1 MKVLQFPLARITLC
15 FTLGIIFAHYVKL
28 YPPYLLLAV
37 SVSFVALCL
46 AYYYCAKQAVPRTY
60 FGIAAFC
67 LSFCLGISTLTIHNS
82 YLQKN
87 NYIHYSN
94 VEKSHQL
101 EVVLREK
108 LKHSAYNGRYT
119 AVVKKIDGHRSSGK
133 ILLNLRKGTTDNH
146 FVIGTHLV
154 VSGNIIKPKKPDNP
168 DQFDYAEYLTN
179 KSILAQIYVDLED
192 VKISNVVTA
201 DAFYYSDLLRN
212 RILGNLEKSHFGKT
226 ELAVIGA
233 LILGQQ
239 QDISPEILHD
249 YQFAGAIHI
258 LSVSGLHVGFIL
270 LFLNFLLNFLP
281 KNRMTSY
288 LKLSI
293 IICSLWGFAVL
304 AGLSPSVIRS
314 VTMFTF
320 VAIGM
325 HLKRKT
331 NIFHTLLV
339 SMFLILLF
347 EPSFLFDVGFQL
359 SYVALFFILW
369 VQPLL
374 SGIWSPENRIV
385 HYFWDILT
393 VSFAAQI
400 GTLPLSIYYFHQFPG
415 LFFVTNL
422 IIIPF
427 LSVIMGLGVVVLIL
441 AAFNLI
447 PVFLSKS
454 LEWTVL
460 ILNSIIKRIASF
472 EQFIFQDIPFNS
484 YMLLGCYL
492 LIIAVVICFENPN
505 YKKMLFTLS
514 ALLLFQ
520 GSYFTSRWLHQD
532 EQEWI
537 VFNSKK
543 STLIAERIGEGVTV
557 YTNGNSTNNRMLQS
571 YLTANFC
578 HVKEERPIQNTA
590 YFDSKKIILID
601 SLNVYPANVAPDV
614 MVLRQ
619 SPKVNLERVIQ
630 NCRPKIIVAD
640 ATNFKSYIQRWKAT
654 CLKEKIPFHATGE
667 KGFYRLQ

>member
-28 YPPYLLLAV
+28 YPPSVLLAM
-37 SVSFVALCL
+37 SVSFAACCFAL
-46 AYYYCAKQAVPRTY
+46 YFSGKQSVPKSY

-87 NYIHYSN
+87 NYIHYSAG
-94 VEKSHQL
+94 EKSHLL

-108 LKHSAYNGRYT
+108 LKRSAYNDRYT
-119 AVVKKIDGHRSSGK
+119 AVVKKIDGHQSSGK
-133 ILLNLRKGTTDNH
+133 ILLNLRKGNTENH
-146 FVIGTHLV
+146 LVIGTRLL
-154 VSGNIIKPKKPDNP
+154 VSGKVIKPKKPENP
-168 DQFDYAEYLTN
+168 DQFDYAEYLIN
-179 KSILAQIYVDLED
+179 KSILAQLYVDLED
-192 VKISNVVTA
+192 IKISKVIDR

-239 QDISPEILHD
+239 QEISPEILHD

-270 LFLNFLLNFLP
+270 LFLNFLLHYLP
-281 KNRMTSY
+281 KNRTTSY
-288 LKLSI
+288 IKLSI

-314 VTMFTF
+314 VTMFSF
-320 VAIGM
+320 VALGM

-339 SMFLILLF
+339 SIFLILLF

-374 SGIWSPENRIV
+374 SAIWTPKNRVV

-427 LSVIMGLGVVVLIL
+427 LSVIMALGAVVLIL
-441 AAFNLI
+441 AAFNFVPEL
-447 PVFLSKS
+447 LSKS
-454 LEWTVL
+454 LEWSVA
-460 ILNSIIKRIASF
+460 ILNHIINKIASF

-484 YMLLGCYL
+484 YMLLSSYL
-492 LIIAVVICFENPN
+492 LIIALVFWFENPN
-505 YKKMLFTLS
+505 YKKLLL
-514 ALLLFQ
+514 ALLALFFFQ
-520 GSYFTSRWLHQD
+520 GSYFSSRWMHQN

-543 STLIAERIGEGVTV
+543 STLIAERIGEKVTV
-557 YTNGNSTNNRMLQS
+557 YSSGGISGNRMIKS

-578 HVKEERPIQNTA
+578 HIEEEQPLKNTA
-590 YFDSKKIILID
+590 YFNSKKILLLD
-601 SLNVYPANVAPDV
+601 SLSVYPENVSPDV
-614 MVLRQ
+614 MILRQ
-619 SPKVNLERVIQ
+619 SPKVNLERVLQ
-630 NCRPKIIVAD
+630 SCKPKMIVAD
-640 ATNFKSYIQRWKAT
+640 ATNYKSYVARWKAT
-654 CLKEKIPFHATGE
+654 CNKEKIPFHATAE
-667 KGFYRLQ
+667 KGFYKLQ